1 MGALVYQEIC
11 FNVVVEQPDVLTV
24 SSKLLANSTQVALK
38 MEGSGFYNV
47 EINGVVVQTA
57 ESELVLDLEKGPNV
71 LKVSTGLPCQ
81 GIYEETLVVAPE
93 PILFPNP
100 TRNNVSIYYDHANQP
115 LGIRVFAANGQLVRE
130 ESQTGEK
137 VQTEISLSGLPQGI
151 YYVEISGNGFKK
163 TQKVIKQ

>member
-1 MGALVYQEIC
+1 MKMIPRDLQNLFA
-11 FNVVVEQPDVLTV
+11 P
-24 SSKLLANSTQVALK
+24 SLK
-38 MEGSGFYNV
+38 AIQAMLGRGHVF
-47 EINGVVVQTA
+47 GV
-57 ESELVLDLEKGPNV
+57 SELVLDLEKGPNV